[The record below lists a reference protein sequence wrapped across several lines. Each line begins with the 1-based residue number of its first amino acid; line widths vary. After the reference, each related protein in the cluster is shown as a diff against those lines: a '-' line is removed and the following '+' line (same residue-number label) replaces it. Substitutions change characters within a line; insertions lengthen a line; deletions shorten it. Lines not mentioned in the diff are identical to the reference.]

1 MIHSGTKLS
10 PPWVTQR
17 NKIACTIGLDPQV
30 EVGELEERSCEKY
43 VVRIL
48 VNDNKKAKAIAN
60 MLVPEYV
67 YGESRLK
74 IKVYAPCEIRVY
86 PRIHKLNGEELSKL
100 LTDALGGNPLYRGFV
115 ITDGIIPNV
124 VAETVGQVVGII
136 KKEIVQFFNDDITDL
151 CGNYNEVAS
160 KVFNSII
167 RRDYNPATLSFT
179 TEDRECLIG
188 LSSRK

>member
-30 EVGELEERSCEKY
+30 EVGELEERSSEKY

-67 YGESRLK
+67 YCDTRLK

-86 PRIHKLNGEELSKL
+86 PRIHRLNGEELSKL
-100 LTDALGGNPLYRGFV
+100 LNDALGGNPLYRGFV
-115 ITDGIIPNV
+115 ITDGIIPTGV
-124 VAETVGQVVGII
+124 QVVGII

>member
-1 MIHSGTKLS
+1 MIHSGTRLS

-30 EVGELEERSCEKY
+30 QVGEVEERTNGKY
-43 VVRIL
+43 VVKIL
-48 VNDNKKAKAIAN
+48 VDDNKKAKAIAN
-60 MLVPEYV
+60 LLVPEYI
-67 YGESRLK
+67 YCDTRLK
-74 IKVYAPCEIRVY
+74 IKIYAPCEIRVY
-86 PRIHKLNGEELSKL
+86 PRIHKLDEERLSQL
-100 LTDALGGNPLYRGFV
+100 LTDGLSGNPLYRGFV
-115 ITDGIIPNV
+115 ITEGIVPAV
-124 VAETVGQVVGII
+124 VGETVGQVVGII
-136 KKEIVQFFNDDITDL
+136 KKEIIQFFNDDITDL

-179 TEDRECLIG
+179 TEDRECLMG

>member
-1 MIHSGTKLS
+1 M
-10 PPWVTQR
+10 
-17 NKIACTIGLDPQV
+17 
-30 EVGELEERSCEKY
+30 
-43 VVRIL
+43 
-48 VNDNKKAKAIAN
+48 
-60 MLVPEYV
+60 
-67 YGESRLK
+67 
-74 IKVYAPCEIRVY
+74 
-86 PRIHKLNGEELSKL
+86 
-100 LTDALGGNPLYRGFV
+100 
-115 ITDGIIPNV
+115 